1 MTEEGNKDDR
11 PAARPI
17 RPTPE
22 QERKQQI
29 ERDLQENL
37 QKIDQSKKTAKK
49 MLWLWI
55 GVPTIGFFVAALSL
69 GWFEPSSTAGYGQAK
84 VACERAVEAKL
95 VSPSSANVTTLQ
107 YAQHND
113 IPDNWMISGEV
124 TAENAFGAE
133 LTRPWRCFYE
143 EDQPLVF
150 ID

>member
-1 MTEEGNKDDR
+1 MKEENKDER

-22 QERKQQI
+22 QERNKQI
-29 ERDLQENL
+29 EDNLQETL
-37 QKIDQSKKTAKK
+37 RDIEKSKKTDRRI
-49 MLWLWI
+49 LWI
-55 GVPTIGFFVAALSL
+55 GVPVVTIGFFIAALSL

-84 VACERAVEAKL
+84 IACERAVEAKL
-95 VSPSSANVTTLQ
+95 LSPSSADVTTLQ

-113 IPDNWMISGEV
+113 IPENWMISGEV

-143 EDQPLVF
+143 DGQPLVF